1 MRKTIQGHFDTFK
14 PVEVILKGVERWLS
28 HTHSSPNPI
37 RMGEPNTTL
46 TTDASLE
53 GWGAPVHTH
62 MAGGRWIEGEADEH
76 INIIVLK
83 AILFGL
89 KSLLRIPR
97 LMSESSQITPQ
108 QWLTY
113 GIWAVLDSKLVTLSP
128 N

>member
-1 MRKTIQGHFDTFK
+1 MSISPQGKDD
-14 PVEVILKGVERWLS
+14 ILWWLS
-28 HTHSSPNPI
+28 HIHSSPNPI

-53 GWGAPVHTH
+53 GWGTHVHTH
-62 MAGGRWIEGEADEH
+62 TARGCWIEGEADEH
-76 INIIVLK
+76 INILELK

-89 KSLLRIPR
+89 RSLLRIPR
-97 LMSESSQITPQ
+97 FMSESSQITPQ

-113 GIWAVLDSKLVTLSP
+113 EIWAVPDPKSVTPPP